1 MKSSCKSSCIIF
13 NHVYNLRWYRLSWI
27 YWNTVSWVDTGS
39 LNMLHDTRN
48 KNILTIAYSIN
59 FDFLT
64 HKVLINKDWVILLN
78 SVDDVHEF
86 NYIFIRYS
94 NLHTLSTKYI
104 WRSYKHRIS
113 KLIGSLK
120 SFINCK
126 YSLSLSSWNLCLL
139 KNLIKKLSI
148 LSSIYIFCLSSKN
161 RNSHLHK
168 CFCKLDSCLSTKLYN
183 CTVRLLKI
191 YNWFNI
197 FCCKWFKVKLISNIK
212 VSRNCLWVIIYNNCL
227 ETFFFECPC
236 TMNWTEVELD
246 TLSDSDWTRTKY
258 KNLLLILSLYSFV
271 LTAIYWIIV
280 WCCSCELCSTCINH
294 LKCCM
299 YIILVS

>member
-78 SVDDVHEF
+78 SVDDIHEF

-126 YSLSLSSWNLCLL
+126 YSLSLSSWNL
-139 KNLIKKLSI
+139 
-148 LSSIYIFCLSSKN
+148 
-161 RNSHLHK
+161 
-168 CFCKLDSCLSTKLYN
+168 
-183 CTVRLLKI
+183 RLLKI